1 MKKRLCCYGAVFG
14 LLIMFAGGCSTY
26 ATFDEAPEL
35 AACVAD
41 MSPTPAA
48 PMEMVAD
55 KSAVNEV
62 ATTGNIERT
71 AKAPERLMTYDV
83 SMSIVVQNITAALE
97 SLKTMTGNLK
107 GYMQRMEGNSLTVRI
122 PSARL
127 SEAFDQIGKLGEI
140 TSRSIKGTDVTEEM
154 MDLDVRLRTN
164 EETRNRLAEL
174 LKKSDKVED
183 LLKVEKEMQ
192 RVVGELELIKGRIK
206 YLSHAVAYS
215 TLTIALNSPVPQ
227 TELREVTPFPWV
239 RTLGKDIVLSPG
251 SFFEPSRSWWSWLKM
266 ELPET
271 FVKLSEEDGKTRA
284 MSGTGVMLMVRRHE
298 NFEGGTMAFWTQII
312 RRWLVANQVI
322 ALSEVKDFELLSGA
336 KGTQFVGTKTLGRKE
351 YQYRL
356 VTVADKKYVTTIECW
371 GIKDEVEKVK
381 DAVDQAARTLKV
393 KPQ

>member
-1 MKKRLCCYGAVFG
+1 MKKRLCCYGAVLG
-14 LLIMFAGGCSTY
+14 LLVMFAGGCSTY

-35 AACVAD
+35 AAFVAD
-41 MSPTPAA
+41 MSPTPVA
-48 PMEMVAD
+48 PMEMVAN

-71 AKAPERLMTYDV
+71 DTAPARLMTYDV
-83 SMSIVVQNITAALE
+83 TMRIVVQNISAALD
-97 SLKTMTGNLK
+97 SLKTMTATLK
-107 GYMQRMEGNSLTVRI
+107 GYMQSMEANTITLRI

-127 SEAFDQIGKLGEI
+127 NEAFDQMGKLGEI

-154 MDLDVRLRTN
+154 RDLDIRLRTT

-174 LKKSDKVED
+174 LKKSDKVEE

-215 TLTIALNSPVPQ
+215 TITVALNSSVAQ
-227 TELREVTPFPWV
+227 TELREVMPFPWV
-239 RTLGKDIVLSPG
+239 RKLGADVVVSPG
-251 SFFEPSRSWWSWLKM
+251 TSFLPPRNWRSWLKM

-271 FVKLSEEDGKTRA
+271 FVKLAERDGSTRA
-284 MSGTGVMLMVRRHE
+284 MSGTGVMILASRHE
-298 NFEGGTMAFWTQII
+298 NFQNGSMDFWTQII

-322 ALSEVKDFELLSGA
+322 ALSEVKEFTLNTEA
-336 KGTQFVGTKTLGRKE
+336 KGTQFIGTKTIGRKE
-351 YQYRL
+351 YAYRL
-356 VTVADKKYVTTIECW
+356 VAVTDDDDIYTVECW

-381 DAVDQAARTLKV
+381 DSLDQAVKTLKV
-393 KPQ
+393 KP